1 MVATFIL
8 TRAFAISALFVG
20 AFPLAD
26 AAPVPAP
33 SLLDTVL
40 RFSSYLKHEQPSAP
54 GLFAQAA
61 PLSKRSCRQQGCLKR
76 LEAETFAEI
85 LENLTL
91 LTPDTDVDAVTRQ
104 PDEKRGCR
112 QAGCMRGLALDGF
125 PSIDTFA
132 RALPEVARAPVAE
145 LEVPAEIPASDADS
159 SSPARRS
166 CRQQGCLRELEDV
179 AEAITVARETS
190 APAEESAPDATKE
203 ARSCRQQG
211 CLRDLDTS
219 ASSASLD

>member
-54 GLFAQAA
+54 DLFVQAA

-76 LEAETFAEI
+76 LEAETVAEI

-91 LTPDTDVDAVTRQ
+91 LTPDTDVDAVTPQ

-132 RALPEVARAPVAE
+132 RALPEV
-145 LEVPAEIPASDADS
+145 PAEIPASDADS
-159 SSPARRS
+159 SSLARRS